1 MKDWKTWYKL
11 GAWTF
16 VLLGSLHNIATV
28 MMLNQPITDETALL
42 KVASKTVAQASGK
55 PESYVMVAVESKTAM
70 SFGGSTEP
78 TAILDYRSLGLPS
91 DRKALSD
98 ALCSMIEEQIG
109 VSGSRVYISMTD
121 SERQNWGWDHST
133 F

>member
-1 MKDWKTWYKL
+1 MPYL
-11 GAWTF
+11 
-16 VLLGSLHNIATV
+16 NIVTNQTV
-28 MMLNQPITDETALL
+28 TDEAALL
-42 KVASKTVAQASGK
+42 KAASKTVAQVSGK
-55 PESYVMVAVESKTAM
+55 PESYVMIAIEQKASM

-91 DRKALSD
+91 DRKAFSD
-98 ALCSMIEEQIG
+98 AMCTMIEQQIG
-109 VSGSRVYISMTD
+109 VSGSRTYISMTD

>member
-1 MKDWKTWYKL
+1 MPYL
-11 GAWTF
+11 
-16 VLLGSLHNIATV
+16 NIVT
-28 MMLNQPITDETALL
+28 NQTIEDEAALL
-42 KVASKTVAQASGK
+42 KVASQTVAKASGK
-55 PESYVMVAVESKTAM
+55 PESYVMIAIEQKASM

-91 DRKALSD
+91 DRRAFSD
-98 ALCSMIEEQIG
+98 ALCTMIEEQIG
-109 VSGSRVYISMTD
+109 VSGSRTYISMTD

>member
-1 MKDWKTWYKL
+1 MPYL
-11 GAWTF
+11 
-16 VLLGSLHNIATV
+16 NIVT
-28 MMLNQPITDETALL
+28 NQTIEDEAALL
-42 KVASKTVAQASGK
+42 KAASKTVSEVSGK
-55 PESYVMVAVESKTAM
+55 PESYVMVAIEQKATM

-91 DRKALSD
+91 DRKAFSD
-98 ALCSMIEEQIG
+98 AMCTMIEQQIG
-109 VSGSRVYISMTD
+109 VSGSRTYISMTD

>member
-1 MKDWKTWYKL
+1 MPYLNIVTNQTIKD
-11 GAWTF
+11 
-16 VLLGSLHNIATV
+16 
-28 MMLNQPITDETALL
+28 EEALL
-42 KVASKTVAQASGK
+42 KAASETVAQVSGK
-55 PESYVMVAVESKTAM
+55 PESYVMIAIEQKASM

-91 DRKALSD
+91 DRKAFSD
-98 ALCSMIEEQIG
+98 AICTMIEQQIG
-109 VSGSRVYISMTD
+109 VSGSRIYISMTD

>member
-1 MKDWKTWYKL
+1 MPYL
-11 GAWTF
+11 
-16 VLLGSLHNIATV
+16 NIVT
-28 MMLNQPITDETALL
+28 NQPINDEAALL
-42 KVASKTVAQASGK
+42 KVASKTVAKASGK
-55 PESYVMVAVESKTAM
+55 PESYVMIAVESKTAM

-78 TAILDYRSLGLPS
+78 AAILDYRSLGLPS

-98 ALCSMIEEQIG
+98 ALCTMIEEQIG
-109 VSGSRVYISMTD
+109 VSGSRTYISMTD

>member
-1 MKDWKTWYKL
+1 MPYL
-11 GAWTF
+11 
-16 VLLGSLHNIATV
+16 NIVT
-28 MMLNQPITDETALL
+28 NQPITDETALL

-78 TAILDYRSLGLPS
+78 AAILDYRSLGLPG

-109 VSGSRVYISMTD
+109 VSGSRVYICMTD

>member
-1 MKDWKTWYKL
+1 MPYL
-11 GAWTF
+11 
-16 VLLGSLHNIATV
+16 NIVT
-28 MMLNQPITDETALL
+28 NQTISDEAALL
-42 KVASKTVAQASGK
+42 KAASKTVAQLSGK
-55 PESYVMVAVESKTAM
+55 PESYVMIAIEQKASM

-91 DRKALSD
+91 NRKAFSD
-98 ALCSMIEEQIG
+98 AMCTMIEQQIG
-109 VSGSRVYISMTD
+109 VSGSRTYISMTD

>member
-1 MKDWKTWYKL
+1 MPYL
-11 GAWTF
+11 
-16 VLLGSLHNIATV
+16 NIVT
-28 MMLNQPITDETALL
+28 NQPITDETALL

-70 SFGGSTEP
+70 SFGGSIEP

>member
-1 MKDWKTWYKL
+1 MPYL
-11 GAWTF
+11 
-16 VLLGSLHNIATV
+16 NIVT
-28 MMLNQPITDETALL
+28 NQTITDEAALL
-42 KVASKTVAQASGK
+42 KAASNTVAKVSGK
-55 PESYVMVAVESKTAM
+55 PESYVMIAVEHKANM

-91 DRKALSD
+91 DRKAFSD
-98 ALCSMIEEQIG
+98 ALCTMIEQHIG
-109 VSGSRVYISMTD
+109 VSGSRTYISMTD

>member
-1 MKDWKTWYKL
+1 MPYL
-11 GAWTF
+11 
-16 VLLGSLHNIATV
+16 NIVT
-28 MMLNQPITDETALL
+28 NQPINDETTLL

-55 PESYVMVAVESKTAM
+55 PESYVMVAVESKMAM

-91 DRKALSD
+91 DRKALSG

>member
-1 MKDWKTWYKL
+1 MPYL
-11 GAWTF
+11 
-16 VLLGSLHNIATV
+16 NIVT
-28 MMLNQPITDETALL
+28 NQPIENETALL
-42 KVASKTVAQASGK
+42 KAASKTVAQASGK

-78 TAILDYRSLGLPS
+78 TAILDYRSLGLPA
-91 DRKALSD
+91 DRKAFSD
-98 ALCSMIEEQIG
+98 VLCSMIEKEIG
-109 VSGSRVYISMTD
+109 INGSRIYISMTD